1 MFRGFCTLHEYRTT
15 YSLTGFTG
23 FVTGLVD
30 ALVDDFTVKAFLWA
44 SVLWLVLMVTA
55 YELTV
60 MPTPPKPFAQ
70 SVLLILL
77 GTAGLLSVHHFTWL
91 GVSILVGRKF
101 CDSLWLAP
109 NMYVDFRLYT
119 TATAYTFIAYMVY
132 LIYINMKSCD

>member
-1 MFRGFCTLHEYRTT
+1 MGL
-15 YSLTGFTG
+15 TG

-30 ALVDDFTVKAFLWA
+30 ALIDDFTVKAFLWA
-44 SVLWLVLMVTA
+44 TVLWLILIVTA

-70 SVLLILL
+70 SVLLISL
-77 GTAGLLSVHHFTWL
+77 GTAGLLSIHHFTWL

-101 CDSLWLAP
+101 YDSLWLAP

-119 TATAYTFIAYMVY
+119 TVTAYMFIAYMVY
-132 LIYINMKSCD
+132 LIYINIRSCD

>member
-1 MFRGFCTLHEYRTT
+1 MFREFCTLHEYRIT

-44 SVLWLVLMVTA
+44 FVLWLILIVTA

-60 MPTPPKPFAQ
+60 MPTPPKPLAQ
-70 SVLLILL
+70 SALLILL
-77 GTAGLLSVHHFTWL
+77 GTAGLLSIHHFTWL
-91 GVSILVGRKF
+91 GVSILVGRRL

-109 NMYVDFRLYT
+109 NIYVDFRLYT
-119 TATAYTFIAYMVY
+119 TAAAYTFIAYMVY
-132 LIYINMKSCD
+132 LIYINMKPCD

>member
-1 MFRGFCTLHEYRTT
+1 MFREFCTLHEYRIV
-15 YSLTGFTG
+15 YSLMGFAG
-23 FVTGLVD
+23 FITGLID

-70 SVLLILL
+70 SVLLISLS
-77 GTAGLLSVHHFTWL
+77 TAGLLSVHHFTWL
-91 GVSILVGRKF
+91 GVSVLVGRRL

-132 LIYINMKSCD
+132 LIYINMRSCD

>member
-1 MFRGFCTLHEYRTT
+1 MAQGFCTLHEYRIV
-15 YSLTGFTG
+15 YSLMGFTG

-44 SVLWLVLMVTA
+44 AVLWLILIVTA

-60 MPTPPKPFAQ
+60 MPTPPKPLAQ

-77 GTAGLLSVHHFTWL
+77 GTAGLLSTHHFTWL
-91 GVSILVGRKF
+91 GVSILIGRRLY
-101 CDSLWLAP
+101 DDLWLAP
-109 NMYVDFRLYT
+109 NIYVNFKLYT

-132 LIYINMKSCD
+132 LIYINIKSCD